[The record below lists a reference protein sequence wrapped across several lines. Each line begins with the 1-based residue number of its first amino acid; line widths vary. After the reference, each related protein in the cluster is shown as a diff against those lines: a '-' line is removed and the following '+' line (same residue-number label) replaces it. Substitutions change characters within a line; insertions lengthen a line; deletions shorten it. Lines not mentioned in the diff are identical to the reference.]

1 MTNNAFNQLHMN
13 VMKMLLPITSVLVD
27 YKYNGI
33 MKVKN
38 TFQDIIYYRLFAL
51 FSIDFFLGIPWINFA
66 ILSLK
71 EQLS

>member
-51 FSIDFFLGIPWINFA
+51 FSIDFFLGIP
-66 ILSLK
+66 
-71 EQLS
+71 